1 MICKEY
7 SLIKYEKETAG
18 KYLKQFAER
27 LKEKLGSVDLI
38 RGWAVKVFIDETLK
52 EYEK

>member
-1 MICKEY
+1 MSTKEIDR
-7 SLIKYEKETAG
+7 LEKENV
-18 KYLKQFAER
+18 KQLKQFAER

-52 EYEK
+52 EFYK